1 MRGRAK
7 PWAIPYLQEHPE
19 LVYPQIEE
27 NDPFLSVSPLYLEI
41 GMGKG
46 DFLIGISRLQQGH
59 YLGLERDRSVL
70 ATAAKK
76 IEGLH
81 LDNVRLIAE
90 DFDKVYESLKAYHFD
105 KIYLNFS
112 DPWPKKRHAKR
123 RLTYHERL
131 ALIASLLKEGG
142 EIVMKTDN
150 ASLYAFTLEEVPLA
164 KLRIKECTDH
174 YVFDPERDAMSEYEA
189 RFRSLGQNIHRIII
203 VK

>member
-46 DFLIGISRLQQGH
+46 DFLIGISRLQEGH

-76 IEGLH
+76 IEGLN

-90 DFDKVYESLKAYHFD
+90 DFDKVYESLKAYRFD

-150 ASLYAFTLEEVPLA
+150 ASLYAFTLDEVPLA
-164 KLRIKECTDH
+164 KLCVKECTDQ
-174 YVFDPERDAMSEYEA
+174 YVFDPEHDAMSEYEA